1 MAARDTASDDY
12 PTIAETSDNSQED
25 SMSQT
30 NEATLYYPQGSSRNP
45 IVQDDYQTIAET
57 SANSQEDSMSQTNEA
72 TLYYPQGSSRNPILQ
87 VTVHSEEWKPMTFPA
102 HPGDRVNKIKE
113 HVRSKTRVPV
123 QDQVLQLGSKTLKPQ
138 RTLSSYG
145 IDKETTIHLTLKVV
159 KPSDEELPL
168 VLVEPGEGGQRHEL
182 QVRRSSLVTQV
193 KEMIKMKTAIPPKNQ
208 IVNCNGK
215 KLEDG
220 KIMGDYGIKKGHLL
234 FMTYPCIGGGHS
246 VKEMDDYPTIAET
259 SANSQEDS
267 MSQTNEATLYYPQGS
282 SHNQIIQVPVKNK
295 VLPRSLKT
303 VRPQRTPRG
312 SREDGAYMPN
322 IDDAVKD
329 IMRLLCSVS
338 EKRKIKVAFK
348 YSLLGGLVTGTV
360 AAVGGLVGG
369 PPGIAIGG
377 AVGGLLGSWMMSGK
391 FKPVPQIIMELPAD
405 KQKRLF
411 INTIAILRNLSWTS
425 VEQLT
430 MLVMGSKTLQK
441 QLVDMLNN
449 YFIKELG
456 LEMK

>member
-1 MAARDTASDDY
+1 
-12 PTIAETSDNSQED
+12 
-25 SMSQT
+25 
-30 NEATLYYPQGSSRNP
+30 
-45 IVQDDYQTIAET
+45 
-57 SANSQEDSMSQTNEA
+57 
-72 TLYYPQGSSRNPILQ
+72 
-87 VTVHSEEWKPMTFPA
+87 MTFK
-102 HPGDRVNKIKE
+102 VNLRQRAKE
-113 HVRSKTRVPV
+113 ITEQVWHKTKVPM
-123 QDQVLQLGSKTLKPQ
+123 QDQVLQLGSKTLKSQ
-138 RTLSSYG
+138 RTLSLYG
-145 IDKETTIHLTLKVV
+145 IDKETTIHFTLKVV
-159 KPSDEELPL
+159 KPTDEQLPL
-168 VLVEPGEGGQRHEL
+168 VLVEPGDEEQRHDL
-182 QVRRSSLVTQV
+182 QVRRSS
-193 KEMIKMKTAIPPKNQ
+193 
-208 IVNCNGK
+208 
-215 KLEDG
+215 
-220 KIMGDYGIKKGHLL
+220 
-234 FMTYPCIGGGHS
+234 S
-246 VKEMDDYPTIAET
+246 VAQDAYATTTKT
-259 SANSQEDS
+259 SANSWKDS
-267 MSQTNEATLYYPQGS
+267 MSQTNDATLYYPEDS
-282 SHNQIIQVPVKNK
+282 SLDSVVQNRVKNISDHSRSEAQVPVKNK

-303 VRPQRTPRG
+303 VKPQRTPRG

-377 AVGGLLGSWMMSGK
+377 AVGGLLGSWMMNGK

>member
-87 VTVHSEEWKPMTFPA
+87 
-102 HPGDRVNKIKE
+102 
-113 HVRSKTRVPV
+113 
-123 QDQVLQLGSKTLKPQ
+123 
-138 RTLSSYG
+138 
-145 IDKETTIHLTLKVV
+145 
-159 KPSDEELPL
+159 
-168 VLVEPGEGGQRHEL
+168 
-182 QVRRSSLVTQV
+182 
-193 KEMIKMKTAIPPKNQ
+193 
-208 IVNCNGK
+208 
-215 KLEDG
+215 
-220 KIMGDYGIKKGHLL
+220 
-234 FMTYPCIGGGHS
+234 
-246 VKEMDDYPTIAET
+246 DDYPTIAET

>member
-1 MAARDTASDDY
+1 
-12 PTIAETSDNSQED
+12 
-25 SMSQT
+25 
-30 NEATLYYPQGSSRNP
+30 
-45 IVQDDYQTIAET
+45 
-57 SANSQEDSMSQTNEA
+57 
-72 TLYYPQGSSRNPILQ
+72 
-87 VTVHSEEWKPMTFPA
+87 MTFK
-102 HPGDRVNKIKE
+102 VNLRQRAKE
-113 HVRSKTRVPV
+113 ITEQVWHKTKVPM
-123 QDQVLQLGSKTLKPQ
+123 QDQVLQLGSKTLKSQ
-138 RTLSSYG
+138 RTLSLYG
-145 IDKETTIHLTLKVV
+145 IDKETTIHFTLKVV
-159 KPSDEELPL
+159 KPTDEQLPL
-168 VLVEPGEGGQRHEL
+168 VLVEPGDEEQRHDL
-182 QVRRSSLVTQV
+182 QVRRSS
-193 KEMIKMKTAIPPKNQ
+193 
-208 IVNCNGK
+208 
-215 KLEDG
+215 
-220 KIMGDYGIKKGHLL
+220 
-234 FMTYPCIGGGHS
+234 S
-246 VKEMDDYPTIAET
+246 VAQDAYATTTKT
-259 SANSQEDS
+259 SANSWKDS
-267 MSQTNEATLYYPQGS
+267 MSQTNDATLYYPEDS
-282 SHNQIIQVPVKNK
+282 SLDSVVQVPVKNK

-303 VRPQRTPRG
+303 VKPQRTPRG

-377 AVGGLLGSWMMSGK
+377 AVGGLLGSWMMNGK

>member
-1 MAARDTASDDY
+1 
-12 PTIAETSDNSQED
+12 
-25 SMSQT
+25 
-30 NEATLYYPQGSSRNP
+30 
-45 IVQDDYQTIAET
+45 
-57 SANSQEDSMSQTNEA
+57 
-72 TLYYPQGSSRNPILQ
+72 
-87 VTVHSEEWKPMTFPA
+87 MTFK
-102 HPGDRVNKIKE
+102 VNLRQRAKE
-113 HVRSKTRVPV
+113 ITEQVWHKTKVPM
-123 QDQVLQLGSKTLKPQ
+123 QDQVLQLGSKTLKSQ
-138 RTLSSYG
+138 RTLSLYG
-145 IDKETTIHLTLKVV
+145 IDKETTIHFTLKVV
-159 KPSDEELPL
+159 KPTDEQLPL
-168 VLVEPGEGGQRHEL
+168 VLVEPGDEEQRHDL
-182 QVRRSSLVTQV
+182 QDAYATTT
-193 KEMIKMKTAIPPKNQ
+193 K
-208 IVNCNGK
+208 
-215 KLEDG
+215 
-220 KIMGDYGIKKGHLL
+220 
-234 FMTYPCIGGGHS
+234 
-246 VKEMDDYPTIAET
+246 T
-259 SANSQEDS
+259 SANSWKDS
-267 MSQTNEATLYYPQGS
+267 MSQTNDATLYYPEDS
-282 SHNQIIQVPVKNK
+282 SLDSVVQVPVKNK

-303 VRPQRTPRG
+303 VKPQRTPRG

-377 AVGGLLGSWMMSGK
+377 AVGGLLGSWMMNGK

>member
-1 MAARDTASDDY
+1 MTFKVNLRQRAKEITEQVWHKTKVPMQDQVLQLGSKTLKSQRTLSSYGIDKETTIHFTLKVVKPTDEQLPWVLVEPGDEEQRHDLQVRRSSSVAQDDY

-45 IVQDDYQTIAET
+45 IV
-57 SANSQEDSMSQTNEA
+57 
-72 TLYYPQGSSRNPILQ
+72 Q

-282 SHNQIIQVPVKNK
+282 SHNQIIQNRVKNISDHSRSEAQVPVKNK

-303 VRPQRTPRG
+303 VKPQRTPRG

-329 IMRLLCSVS
+329 IMRLLCSC
-338 EKRKIKVAFK
+338 
-348 YSLLGGLVTGTV
+348 L
-360 AAVGGLVGG
+360 
-369 PPGIAIGG
+369 
-377 AVGGLLGSWMMSGK
+377 
-391 FKPVPQIIMELPAD
+391 
-405 KQKRLF
+405 
-411 INTIAILRNLSWTS
+411 
-425 VEQLT
+425 
-430 MLVMGSKTLQK
+430 
-441 QLVDMLNN
+441 
-449 YFIKELG
+449 
-456 LEMK
+456 

>member
-1 MAARDTASDDY
+1 
-12 PTIAETSDNSQED
+12 
-25 SMSQT
+25 
-30 NEATLYYPQGSSRNP
+30 
-45 IVQDDYQTIAET
+45 
-57 SANSQEDSMSQTNEA
+57 
-72 TLYYPQGSSRNPILQ
+72 
-87 VTVHSEEWKPMTFPA
+87 MTFK
-102 HPGDRVNKIKE
+102 VNLRQRAKE
-113 HVRSKTRVPV
+113 ITEQVWHKTKVPM
-123 QDQVLQLGSKTLKPQ
+123 QDQVLQLGSKTLKSQ
-138 RTLSSYG
+138 RTLSLYG
-145 IDKETTIHLTLKVV
+145 IDKETTIHFTLKVV
-159 KPSDEELPL
+159 KPTDEQLPL
-168 VLVEPGEGGQRHEL
+168 VLVEPGDEEQRHDL
-182 QVRRSSLVTQV
+182 QVRRSS
-193 KEMIKMKTAIPPKNQ
+193 
-208 IVNCNGK
+208 
-215 KLEDG
+215 
-220 KIMGDYGIKKGHLL
+220 
-234 FMTYPCIGGGHS
+234 S
-246 VKEMDDYPTIAET
+246 VAQDAYATTTKT
-259 SANSQEDS
+259 SANSWKDS
-267 MSQTNEATLYYPQGS
+267 MSQTNDATLDYPEDS
-282 SHNQIIQVPVKNK
+282 SLDSVVQNRVKNISDHSRSEAQVPVKNK

-303 VRPQRTPRG
+303 VKPQRTPRG

-377 AVGGLLGSWMMSGK
+377 ALGGLLGSWMMSGK

>member
-1 MAARDTASDDY
+1 
-12 PTIAETSDNSQED
+12 
-25 SMSQT
+25 
-30 NEATLYYPQGSSRNP
+30 
-45 IVQDDYQTIAET
+45 
-57 SANSQEDSMSQTNEA
+57 
-72 TLYYPQGSSRNPILQ
+72 
-87 VTVHSEEWKPMTFPA
+87 MTFK
-102 HPGDRVNKIKE
+102 VNLRQRAKE
-113 HVRSKTRVPV
+113 ITEQVWHKTKVPM
-123 QDQVLQLGSKTLKPQ
+123 QDQVLQLGSKTLKSQ

-145 IDKETTIHLTLKVV
+145 IDKETTIHFTLKVV
-159 KPSDEELPL
+159 KPTDEQLPL
-168 VLVEPGEGGQRHEL
+168 VLVEPGDEEQRHDL
-182 QVRRSSLVTQV
+182 QVRRSS
-193 KEMIKMKTAIPPKNQ
+193 
-208 IVNCNGK
+208 
-215 KLEDG
+215 
-220 KIMGDYGIKKGHLL
+220 
-234 FMTYPCIGGGHS
+234 S
-246 VKEMDDYPTIAET
+246 VAQDAYATTTKT
-259 SANSQEDS
+259 SANSWKDS
-267 MSQTNEATLYYPQGS
+267 MSQTNDATLYYPEDS
-282 SHNQIIQVPVKNK
+282 SLDSVVQVPVKNK

-303 VRPQRTPRG
+303 VKPQRTPRG
-312 SREDGAYMPN
+312 SREDGAYTPN

>member
-1 MAARDTASDDY
+1 MADMATTCTAPDAY
-12 PTIAETSDNSQED
+12 ATTTKTSANSWKD

-30 NEATLYYPQGSSRNP
+30 NDATLDYP
-45 IVQDDYQTIAET
+45 
-57 SANSQEDSMSQTNEA
+57 EDSSLDSVVQNRVKNISDHSRSEA
-72 TLYYPQGSSRNPILQ
+72 
-87 VTVHSEEWKPMTFPA
+87 
-102 HPGDRVNKIKE
+102 
-113 HVRSKTRVPV
+113 
-123 QDQVLQLGSKTLKPQ
+123 
-138 RTLSSYG
+138 
-145 IDKETTIHLTLKVV
+145 
-159 KPSDEELPL
+159 
-168 VLVEPGEGGQRHEL
+168 
-182 QVRRSSLVTQV
+182 
-193 KEMIKMKTAIPPKNQ
+193 
-208 IVNCNGK
+208 
-215 KLEDG
+215 
-220 KIMGDYGIKKGHLL
+220 
-234 FMTYPCIGGGHS
+234 
-246 VKEMDDYPTIAET
+246 
-259 SANSQEDS
+259 
-267 MSQTNEATLYYPQGS
+267 
-282 SHNQIIQVPVKNK
+282 QVPVKNK

-303 VRPQRTPRG
+303 VKPQRTPRG

-377 AVGGLLGSWMMSGK
+377 ALGGLLGSWMMSGK

>member
-1 MAARDTASDDY
+1 MQMVA
-12 PTIAETSDNSQED
+12 
-25 SMSQT
+25 
-30 NEATLYYPQGSSRNP
+30 G
-45 IVQDDYQTIAET
+45 
-57 SANSQEDSMSQTNEA
+57 
-72 TLYYPQGSSRNPILQ
+72 
-87 VTVHSEEWKPMTFPA
+87 TVGNCLLSF
-102 HPGDRVNKIKE
+102 V
-113 HVRSKTRVPV
+113 VPV
-123 QDQVLQLGSKTLKPQ
+123 NVQSEQGKLKSF
-138 RTLSSYG
+138 TALSQNR
-145 IDKETTIHLTLKVV
+145 V
-159 KPSDEELPL
+159 KNISD
-168 VLVEPGEGGQRHEL
+168 
-182 QVRRSSLVTQV
+182 
-193 KEMIKMKTAIPPKNQ
+193 
-208 IVNCNGK
+208 
-215 KLEDG
+215 
-220 KIMGDYGIKKGHLL
+220 
-234 FMTYPCIGGGHS
+234 HS
-246 VKEMDDYPTIAET
+246 QSE
-259 SANSQEDS
+259 S
-267 MSQTNEATLYYPQGS
+267 
-282 SHNQIIQVPVKNK
+282 QVPVENK
-295 VLPRSLKT
+295 VLPKSLKT
-303 VRPQRTPRG
+303 VKPQRTPRG
-312 SREDGAYMPN
+312 SREDGAYMPS
-322 IDDAVKD
+322 IDDKVKD

>member
-87 VTVHSEEWKPMTFPA
+87 
-102 HPGDRVNKIKE
+102 
-113 HVRSKTRVPV
+113 
-123 QDQVLQLGSKTLKPQ
+123 
-138 RTLSSYG
+138 
-145 IDKETTIHLTLKVV
+145 
-159 KPSDEELPL
+159 
-168 VLVEPGEGGQRHEL
+168 
-182 QVRRSSLVTQV
+182 
-193 KEMIKMKTAIPPKNQ
+193 
-208 IVNCNGK
+208 
-215 KLEDG
+215 
-220 KIMGDYGIKKGHLL
+220 
-234 FMTYPCIGGGHS
+234 
-246 VKEMDDYPTIAET
+246 DDYPTIAET

-282 SHNQIIQVPVKNK
+282 SHNQIIQNRVKNISDHSRSEAQVPVKNK

>member
-45 IVQDDYQTIAET
+45 IVQ
-57 SANSQEDSMSQTNEA
+57 
-72 TLYYPQGSSRNPILQ
+72 
-87 VTVHSEEWKPMTFPA
+87 VTVHSEEWKPMTFTA
-102 HPGDRVNKIKE
+102 HLGDRVNKINE
-113 HVRSKTRVPV
+113 RVRSRTKVSVP
-123 QDQVLQLGSKTLKPQ
+123 DQVLQLGSKTLKPQ

-182 QVRRSSLVTQV
+182 QVRRSSSVTQV

-234 FMTYPCIGGGHS
+234 FLTYPCIGGGHS

-282 SHNQIIQVPVKNK
+282 SHNQIIQVPVENK
-295 VLPRSLKT
+295 VLPKSLKT
-303 VRPQRTPRG
+303 VKPQRTPRG

-369 PPGIAIGG
+369 PPGIVFGG

>member
-1 MAARDTASDDY
+1 MFRKRRANAWAGSICTDSPIAKVKVNSGDHARAKSIRKLDKHSRWAGHFLLTSLFKLEDKSFALSLDSASLIADMAARDTASDDY

-87 VTVHSEEWKPMTFPA
+87 V
-102 HPGDRVNKIKE
+102 
-113 HVRSKTRVPV
+113 PV
-123 QDQVLQLGSKTLKPQ
+123 
-138 RTLSSYG
+138 
-145 IDKETTIHLTLKVV
+145 E
-159 KPSDEELPL
+159 
-168 VLVEPGEGGQRHEL
+168 
-182 QVRRSSLVTQV
+182 
-193 KEMIKMKTAIPPKNQ
+193 
-208 IVNCNGK
+208 
-215 KLEDG
+215 
-220 KIMGDYGIKKGHLL
+220 
-234 FMTYPCIGGGHS
+234 
-246 VKEMDDYPTIAET
+246 
-259 SANSQEDS
+259 
-267 MSQTNEATLYYPQGS
+267 
-282 SHNQIIQVPVKNK
+282 NK
-295 VLPRSLKT
+295 VLPKSLKT
-303 VRPQRTPRG
+303 VKPQRTPRG
-312 SREDGAYMPN
+312 SRKDGAYMPS
-322 IDDAVKD
+322 IDDKVKD

-348 YSLLGGLVTGTV
+348 YPLLGGLVSGTV
-360 AAVGGLVGG
+360 ATVGGLVGG
-369 PPGIAIGG
+369 LPGIVFGG
-377 AVGGLLGSWMMSGK
+377 AVGGLLGSWVMNGK

-411 INTIAILRNLSWTS
+411 MNTIAILRNPSWTS

>member
-1 MAARDTASDDY
+1 
-12 PTIAETSDNSQED
+12 
-25 SMSQT
+25 MSQT

-282 SHNQIIQVPVKNK
+282 SHNQIIQNRVKNISDHSRSEAQVPVKNK